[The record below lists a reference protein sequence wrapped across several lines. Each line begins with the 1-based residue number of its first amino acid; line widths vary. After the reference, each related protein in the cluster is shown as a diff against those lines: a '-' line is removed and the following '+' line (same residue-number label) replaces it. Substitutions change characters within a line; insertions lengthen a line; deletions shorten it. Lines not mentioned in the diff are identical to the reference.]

1 MEKTAEVVIIGGG
14 AVGLS
19 TAYHLAKRGM
29 KDIVLLEKDF
39 LGEGSTGR
47 CTGGVRLDFSTE
59 VNVRFSLEAFP
70 IIDRFEEEF
79 GVDPEFRR
87 VGYLM
92 LASTEA
98 QMEQFKTNQE
108 LYGRL
113 GIRDVELLTPE
124 EVAER
129 WPYVKTDD
137 ILGATY
143 CARDGFMGPA
153 EVIEGYRRRA
163 RDLGVHIHQQTPA
176 TGIDIESGQVRAVH
190 TEKGDIST
198 RTVVN
203 AGGPFAADVGRMV
216 GIDIPVTP
224 LRRQIFVSDPIPQI
238 GGVVPVIID
247 LQRGTAYRREGHGFL
262 LYGPRDQE
270 PSHNTATDWEGMVW
284 AVEQAR
290 QRIPLMEGAKI
301 ASQWAGTYEI
311 SPDNHAVMGPVP
323 GVEGFL
329 AANGFSGHGFM
340 HSPATG
346 KLMAELILDGE
357 AHSVDISP
365 LSIER
370 FASGHLFDE
379 KLTTH
384 SH

>member
-98 QMEQFKTNQE
+98 QMEQFKANQE
-108 LYGRL
+108 IYSRL

-137 ILGATY
+137 ILGATN

-163 RDLGVHIHQQTPA
+163 RGPGCPYPPA
-176 TGIDIESGQVRAVH
+176 DPGDGNRHRIGTGPGRPYG
-190 TEKGDIST
+190 KGRYLHKD
-198 RTVVN
+198 R
-203 AGGPFAADVGRMV
+203 RQRRR
-216 GIDIPVTP
+216 P
-224 LRRQIFVSDPIPQI
+224 LRGGRRPDDRHRHSGDPAPPGRSSFPIRSPKLREWFPSSSI
-238 GGVVPVIID
+238 SNGERPTGA
-247 LQRGTAYRREGHGFL
+247 RATAF
-262 LYGPRDQE
+262 
-270 PSHNTATDWEGMVW
+270 SST
-284 AVEQAR
+284 
-290 QRIPLMEGAKI
+290 
-301 ASQWAGTYEI
+301 
-311 SPDNHAVMGPVP
+311 VP
-323 GVEGFL
+323 GIR
-329 AANGFSGHGFM
+329 
-340 HSPATG
+340 SPATIPQRTG
-346 KLMAELILDGE
+346 REWCGLWSRPVSA
-357 AHSVDISP
+357 SP
-365 LSIER
+365 
-370 FASGHLFDE
+370 
-379 KLTTH
+379 
-384 SH
+384 